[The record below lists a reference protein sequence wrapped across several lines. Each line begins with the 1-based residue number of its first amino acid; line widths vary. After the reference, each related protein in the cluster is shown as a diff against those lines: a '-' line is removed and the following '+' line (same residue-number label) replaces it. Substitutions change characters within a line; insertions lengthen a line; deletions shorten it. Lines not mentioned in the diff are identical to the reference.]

1 MLIGALLTFT
11 WLVLLVRYPTRA
23 VPITLAALFA
33 LGLLALGV
41 LWQDH
46 REQRRLEQIEL
57 SLTLD
62 ASCPADRP
70 LRAQLRNGSDAVL
83 HELRWQVGA
92 YQPGDSINLADS
104 RYDNPHYRAPH
115 TLLPGSDWQEC
126 LPLPPLRPGYRATSL
141 EFRAERLRGRFGE

>member
-23 VPITLAALFA
+23 LPISLAAL
-33 LGLLALGV
+33 LGLGLVALGV
-41 LWQDH
+41 IWQDS
-46 REQRRLEQIEL
+46 REQRRLDHLEL
-57 SLTLD
+57 SLALD
-62 ASCPADRP
+62 ASCPGDRP

-83 HELRWQVGA
+83 HELRWQIGA

-104 RYDNPHYRAPH
+104 RYDSPRYRAPH
-115 TLLPGSDWQEC
+115 TLLPGSAWQEC
-126 LPLPPLRPGYRATSL
+126 LPLPPLRPGYRAGSL

>member
-11 WLVLLVRYPTRA
+11 WLVLLVRYPGRA
-23 VPITLAALFA
+23 LLISLAAL
-33 LGLLALGV
+33 LGLGLVALGV
-41 LWQDH
+41 IWQDS
-46 REQRRLEQIEL
+46 REQRRLEHLEL

-70 LRAQLRNGSDAVL
+70 LRARLRNGSDAVL

-104 RYDNPHYRAPH
+104 RYDSPRYRAPQ
-115 TLLPGSDWQEC
+115 TLLPGSDWSEC
-126 LPLPPLRPGYRATSL
+126 MPLPPLRPGYRASSL
-141 EFRAERLRGRFGE
+141 EFRAERLRGRFGD